1 VTPAGSK
8 SQDFEIPRCYA
19 KDAKKRLDNIVN
31 YIAAEMRNPAP
42 DNKGVRSALG
52 STARALDTAQR
63 HLKKI
68 SSEKSWAFNSL
79 AIATMVNDD
88 WLREISLGEFQ
99 PTPWSARTPFG
110 PNHGLAKREDFV
122 EQSPFKI
129 AAEIIGEIAAASAPS
144 FELMTAINKRGGRKA
159 FTYRKLLVSNLV
171 SMWEDW
177 ARAPIGG
184 RRSNFVTFC
193 ERQDGADGRDPRL
206 LGGCPCRSR
215 MATRYDHVPVGCHSH
230 AAPTCR

>member
-1 VTPAGSK
+1 VTPAGS
-8 SQDFEIPRCYA
+8 SPLDFEIPRSHA

-31 YIAAEMRNPAP
+31 YIAAEMQNPAT
-42 DNKGVRSALG
+42 DNKGVRSALD
-52 STARALDTAQR
+52 SAVQALDTAQR

-68 SSEKSWAFNSL
+68 SSGKSWAFNSL
-79 AIATMVNDD
+79 AIAVMVSDN

-110 PNHGLAKREDFV
+110 PNFGLAERESFV

-129 AAEIIGEIAAASAPS
+129 AAEIISEIAAAAAPS

-159 FTYRKLLVSNLV
+159 FTYRDFLVSNLF

-177 ARAPIGG
+177 GRSPTTGPRSDFVAFCGHVFDGVGWDSKGVQTLVSCVFSKRKGKRAKGQG
-184 RRSNFVTFC
+184 HFQN
-193 ERQDGADGRDPRL
+193 
-206 LGGCPCRSR
+206 
-215 MATRYDHVPVGCHSH
+215 
-230 AAPTCR
+230 